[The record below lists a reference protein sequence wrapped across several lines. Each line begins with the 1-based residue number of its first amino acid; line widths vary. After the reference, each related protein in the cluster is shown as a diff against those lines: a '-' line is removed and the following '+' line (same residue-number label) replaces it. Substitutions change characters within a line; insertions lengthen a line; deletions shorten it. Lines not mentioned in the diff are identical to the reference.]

1 MLRVLKII
9 TFKKRFIINILKKI
23 FSIQLII
30 NISNDSSS

>member
-30 NISNDSSS
+30 NISNDSGS

>member
-23 FSIQLII
+23 FPIQLII